1 MNERVIPLSILLC
14 TEQQVR
20 LTGMDFAQVI
30 TVLASMETVSEQS
43 LGLGT
48 MCPISSE
55 STSDNDCGHQRSI
68 DTQNQVWEIVEILR
82 KGKPKDEQR
91 LHTVSK

>member
-20 LTGMDFAQVI
+20 LQEWI
-30 TVLASMETVSEQS
+30 LRRSLQSLASEQS
-43 LGLGT
+43 LGCGT
-48 MCPISSE
+48 MRPLSSE
-55 STSDNDCGHQRSI
+55 SASDNDCGHQRSI

>member
-20 LTGMDFAQVI
+20 LQEWI
-30 TVLASMETVSEQS
+30 LRRSLQSLASEQS
-43 LGLGT
+43 LGCETVRPL
-48 MCPISSE
+48 SSE
-55 STSDNDCGHQRSI
+55 SASDNDCGHQRSI

>member
-20 LTGMDFAQVI
+20 LQEWI
-30 TVLASMETVSEQS
+30 LRRSLQSLASEQS

>member
-30 TVLASMETVSEQS
+30 TVVSVYGDS
-43 LGLGT
+43 
-48 MCPISSE
+48 
-55 STSDNDCGHQRSI
+55 
-68 DTQNQVWEIVEILR
+68 V
-82 KGKPKDEQR
+82 
-91 LHTVSK
+91 